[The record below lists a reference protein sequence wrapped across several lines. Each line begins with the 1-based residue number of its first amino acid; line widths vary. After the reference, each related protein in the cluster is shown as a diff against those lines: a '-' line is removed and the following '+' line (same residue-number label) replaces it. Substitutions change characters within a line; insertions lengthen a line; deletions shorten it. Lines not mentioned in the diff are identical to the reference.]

1 MGRTEGWIEAGGV
14 LGMILLCALL
24 TWLAMLA
31 ADRPVQL
38 LGRTAADVVGRIS
51 GVLLAGLANQFIFDD
66 LAAASFVGH

>member
-31 ADRPVQL
+31 ANRPVQL